1 MRYHPGVWDNPISIS
16 TQPAIIHGCTETKH
30 GFLSSAG
37 GIARHIGAVRK
48 RTQLKG
54 KLMGK
59 TAWTNEIRLTAGV
72 QGHAPRKESRIALIW
87 ALKRSPWRTAA
98 SPHL

>member
-1 MRYHPGVWDNPISIS
+1 MTEQREVLPPPGRIRIALYHPLPGSRRSRV
-16 TQPAIIHGCTETKH
+16 
-30 GFLSSAG
+30 
-37 GIARHIGAVRK
+37 GAVRK
-48 RTQLKG
+48 RKQRKG

-72 QGHAPRKESRIALIW
+72 QGRAPRKESRIALIW

>member
-37 GIARHIGAVRK
+37 GIARHMGAVRK

-59 TAWTNEIRLTAGV
+59 TAWTNEID
-72 QGHAPRKESRIALIW
+72 
-87 ALKRSPWRTAA
+87 
-98 SPHL
+98 